1 MSRYAEAHSN
11 PAGPGDARPTA
22 LQIINDEAVAGK
34 LAGKVIVITGTSS
47 GIGIETARALS
58 LTGARLFLTARDLD
72 KAKSALEGILERE
85 RVELVE
91 MDNTSLNSV
100 RAAAKAIL
108 QKSNDQV
115 NILVNNAGI
124 MALPK
129 LEYTKDGFEMQFGVN
144 HLAHFLLFQLLRP
157 ALLASASP
165 EFSSR
170 VVNVSSSAHH
180 IASINESDNYNF
192 EKSEYNDWV
201 SYGQAKTANIYMA
214 NEIERRYG
222 SRGLHAT
229 SVHPG
234 IVSTALM
241 QHMDPATVETFKRDE
256 KMYKIMKSPEQG
268 AATTVWAAIG
278 QEWEKKGGEYL
289 AECGRTTRGDDN
301 REVAGVGFAGHAYD
315 AEKEARLWKDSLKM
329 VGLTDDE

>member
-11 PAGPGDARPTA
+11 PAGPGDVRPTA
-22 LQIINDEAVAGK
+22 LQIIKDEAVEGK
-34 LAGKVIVITGTSS
+34 LVGKVIVITGTSS

-58 LTGARLFLTARDLD
+58 LTGARLFLTARSLD
-72 KAKSALEGILERE
+72 KAKSALDGILERD

-91 MDNTSLNSV
+91 MDNTSLSSV
-100 RAAAKAIL
+100 RAAAGVIL
-108 QKSNDQV
+108 QKSNGQV

-129 LEYTKDGFEMQFGVN
+129 LKYTKDGFEMQFGVN
-144 HLAHFLLFQLLRP
+144 HLAHFLLFELLKP
-157 ALLASASP
+157 ALLASASS

-180 IASINESDNYNF
+180 VASINESGNYNF
-192 EKSEYNDWV
+192 EKTEYNDWI
-201 SYGQAKTANIYMA
+201 SYGQSKTANIYMA

-234 IVSTALM
+234 MISTGLM
-241 QHMDPATVETFKRDE
+241 QHMDPATVEALKKDE
-256 KMYKIMKSPEQG
+256 NMYKLMKSPEQG

-289 AECGRTTRGDDN
+289 ADCGKTTRGNDN
-301 REVAGVGFAGHAYD
+301 HEIAGVGFAGHAYD

-329 VGLTDDE
+329 VGLADDQ